1 MAVSG
6 LILAGFALVHMVG
19 NLQMF
24 QTPEHINVY
33 AHFLQ
38 HLPPPAL
45 WGFRSVMLLSVAVHV
60 WTGISL
66 ALENRIARPEKYDVK
81 NTRVAGCAAKTMPYT
96 GVVLFAFIVFHI
108 FHYTVKLAV
117 LGTDQ
122 FKGTLSADV
131 HAKLFGVFDYP
142 IFKGEHVNDAYNMV
156 VAGFSITWVSV
167 FYIVAMLLIFVHLSH
182 GVSSVFQTIGLRN
195 EKWRWLLSKVAIAYG
210 GIILLGLAAVPAG
223 VLAGKI
229 VPDTKCPVA
238 IKAAA
243 PHIFTP
249 QPKASCHSEKAA
261 PAAKDPKELKAPSA
275 PADAPH
281 AH

>member
-1 MAVSG
+1 MAISG

-38 HLPPPAL
+38 HLPPPNL
-45 WGFRSVMLLSVAVHV
+45 WGFRGVMFLSVVVHA

-81 NTRVAGCAAKTMPYT
+81 NTRVATSAAKTMPYT

-122 FKGTLSADV
+122 FKGTLPADV
-131 HAKLFGVFDYP
+131 HTKLFGVFDYP
-142 IFKGEHVNDAYNMV
+142 IFAGEHTNDAYNMV
-156 VAGFSITWVSV
+156 VAGFSVTWVSV

-182 GVSSVFQTIGLRN
+182 GVSSVFQTIGIRN

-210 GIILLGLAAVPAG
+210 AVILFGLAAVPAG
-223 VLAGKI
+223 VLAGKFF
-229 VPDTKCPVA
+229 PDTKCPVA
-238 IKAAA
+238 IKAAGKL
-243 PHIFTP
+243 IFTP
-249 QPKASCHSEKAA
+249 QPKACCHGEKAVKDSKDLKDA
-261 PAAKDPKELKAPSA
+261 KPAA
-275 PADAPH
+275 APH
-281 AH
+281 VH